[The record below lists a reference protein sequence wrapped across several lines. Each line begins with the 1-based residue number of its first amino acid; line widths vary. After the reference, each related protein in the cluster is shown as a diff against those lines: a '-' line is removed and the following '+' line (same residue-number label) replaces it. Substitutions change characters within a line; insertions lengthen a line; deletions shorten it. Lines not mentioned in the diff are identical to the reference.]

1 MATCQIYQFATIIMF
16 YVLYKKSYSSKV
28 IILVFI
34 LHFAISAVAGRPG
47 WIINYFIVI
56 IFLRYIFLNSNS
68 LFLVSTCGLVLPLF
82 GVFSL
87 SWRRLA
93 SFNDG
98 LGLADAFDVV
108 GNIVTNTPGRLLE
121 LILRR
126 FDHFENFS
134 NLFFQ
139 VLYSRLETNFFF
151 PFQVIVQPIPRAF
164 WEEKP
169 LNFSM
174 SMTTHFDPEVV
185 ASGASNNYLGVGEFV
200 YSFGISGIVLCG
212 ILTGIIFRILNI
224 YWRATLVKHEVF
236 PISVSIFMY
245 AWIGCSSGFINEWAL
260 PMLLINM
267 ALIFAFGRVFVSRI
281 LIP

>member
-1 MATCQIYQFATIIMF
+1 MLRINEPEKATVPVINVRNIDRLSDLSIITPILIFSLFIGLHGLNAVKNPIAIRAFWESGGMAYVSQIYQFATIIMF

-126 FDHFENFS
+126 FDQFENFS

-151 PFQVIVQPIPRAF
+151 PFQVIVQPIP
-164 WEEKP
+164 K
-169 LNFSM
+169 SI
-174 SMTTHFDPEVV
+174 
-185 ASGASNNYLGVGEFV
+185 LGRKTAEF
-200 YSFGISGIVLCG
+200 
-212 ILTGIIFRILNI
+212 
-224 YWRATLVKHEVF
+224 
-236 PISVSIFMY
+236 
-245 AWIGCSSGFINEWAL
+245 
-260 PMLLINM
+260 
-267 ALIFAFGRVFVSRI
+267 
-281 LIP
+281 